1 MSLRNLLDKVF
12 GTASVKNGV
21 SHWLLQRLS
30 AVALVP
36 LTLWFLQWIFR
47 IGSFD
52 YHNVRSEITVGFNYV
67 WLVLLLM
74 TLAYH
79 SALGVQVVIEDYLH
93 AKAVKK
99 LSLFICSFVHIIVAV
114 AGICA
119 VMNIVLT
126 SELL

>member
-1 MSLRNLLDKVF
+1 MSLRNLLGKVF
-12 GTASVKNGV
+12 GPDSVKNGV

-36 LTLWFLQWIFR
+36 LTFWFLKWIFKLS
-47 IGSFD
+47 SFD
-52 YHNVRSEITVGFNYV
+52 YDNVRLEINAGFNYV
-67 WLVLLLM
+67 WLVFLLM

-93 AKAVKK
+93 TKAVKK
-99 LSLFICSFVHIIVAV
+99 LSLFICSFVHVIVAV

-119 VMNIVLT
+119 VINIVLT
-126 SELL
+126 SEPL